1 MTAFI
6 RPSLILRMDLDER
19 LFNDECVS
27 DIKRSYSYVAP
38 SLVQAHEPV
47 GGQRPENV
55 MRFMIKL
62 HRAYWDKSDE
72 AAQQLWEGVMPKW
85 LHNMFSKVSNT
96 ITAANSVRAENGQ
109 PAFPYHWLELEFG
122 DNALIAVKTGS
133 DSSFPAD
140 GVDMVERVRDLMN
153 AGALGQDIACVRIP
167 SRASYEA
174 QLAAAEQAQAESLA
188 ALRAHA
194 AALTETR
201 VKAAAAFEK
210 AVQAALAELDMP
222 KVTFRIALTPSEP
235 VASGAD
241 KVEFLIS
248 ANAGEAPRPLG
259 KIASGGELSR
269 IMLAMKS
276 VFGDGEKTA
285 VFDEIDAG
293 VSGGTSYK
301 VGRKLHALAA
311 GTGAQLLCVTHS
323 AQLAAQADTH
333 FLIEKH
339 LEGSRTETCVTL
351 LDESGREKELARILG
366 GESITEA
373 AVLAARE
380 LRKS

>member
-38 SLVQAHEPV
+38 SLVQAHKPID
-47 GGQRPENV
+47 GQRPENV

-96 ITAANSVRAENGQ
+96 ITAANNVRAENGQ

-174 QLAAAEQAQAESLA
+174 QLAAAEQAQAE
-188 ALRAHA
+188 A
-194 AALTETR
+194 AAVAAEQGESAGR
-201 VKAAAAFEK
+201 ASDQAEPVSAAAE
-210 AVQAALAELDMP
+210 QRRPSPPMP
-222 KVTFRIALTPSEP
+222 PSPPSPCPSCPRSTWITAPGASNTPTVPCASSMSSPVLLRRRTAILT
-235 VASGAD
+235 
-241 KVEFLIS
+241 S
-248 ANAGEAPRPLG
+248 ARG
-259 KIASGGELSR
+259 
-269 IMLAMKS
+269 
-276 VFGDGEKTA
+276 
-285 VFDEIDAG
+285 
-293 VSGGTSYK
+293 
-301 VGRKLHALAA
+301 
-311 GTGAQLLCVTHS
+311 
-323 AQLAAQADTH
+323 
-333 FLIEKH
+333 
-339 LEGSRTETCVTL
+339 
-351 LDESGREKELARILG
+351 
-366 GESITEA
+366 
-373 AVLAARE
+373 
-380 LRKS
+380 

>member
-27 DIKRSYSYVAP
+27 DIKRSYSYVSP
-38 SLVQAHEPV
+38 SLVQAHKPV
-47 GGQRPENV
+47 DGQRPENV

-96 ITAANSVRAENGQ
+96 IIAANNVRTENGQ

-153 AGALGQDIACVRIP
+153 DGALGQDVTCVRIP

-174 QLAAAEQAQAESLA
+174 QLAAAEQAQAE
-188 ALRAHA
+188 A
-194 AALTETR
+194 AASAEQGETAGQQGAQAID
-201 VKAAAAFEK
+201 VAAAEGE
-210 AVQAALAELDMP
+210 AVVVADRVADAAEGERAD
-222 KVTFRIALTPSEP
+222 VADRIADAAEP
-235 VASGAD
+235 AEAAAVNAAEPTFAMPELPAFNVDYGTWGIEYAD
-241 KVEFLIS
+241 GTVREF
-248 ANAGEAPRPLG
+248 
-259 KIASGGELSR
+259 
-269 IMLAMKS
+269 
-276 VFGDGEKTA
+276 
-285 VFDEIDAG
+285 DA
-293 VSGGTSYK
+293 
-301 VGRKLHALAA
+301 AA
-311 GTGAQLLCVTHS
+311 GAFS
-323 AQLAAQADTH
+323 
-333 FLIEKH
+333 
-339 LEGSRTETCVTL
+339 
-351 LDESGREKELARILG
+351 
-366 GESITEA
+366 
-373 AVLAARE
+373 
-380 LRKS
+380 

>member
-38 SLVQAHEPV
+38 SLVQAHKPV
-47 GGQRPENV
+47 DGQRPENV

-62 HRAYWDKSDE
+62 HRAYWDSSDE

-96 ITAANSVRAENGQ
+96 ITAANNVRAENGQ

-153 AGALGQDIACVRIP
+153 DGALGQDIACVRIP

-174 QLAAAEQAQAESLA
+174 QLAVAEQAQAE
-188 ALRAHA
+188 
-194 AALTETR
+194 
-201 VKAAAAFEK
+201 AAAAAEQGESAGQGDERAIDA
-210 AVQAALAELDMP
+210 AVAAEGEAVVVADQVADAAEGERVDAAD
-222 KVTFRIALTPSEP
+222 RIADAAEP
-235 VASGAD
+235 AEAAAVNAAEPTFAMPELPAFNVDYGTWGIEYAD
-241 KVEFLIS
+241 GTVREF
-248 ANAGEAPRPLG
+248 
-259 KIASGGELSR
+259 
-269 IMLAMKS
+269 
-276 VFGDGEKTA
+276 
-285 VFDEIDAG
+285 DA
-293 VSGGTSYK
+293 
-301 VGRKLHALAA
+301 AA
-311 GTGAQLLCVTHS
+311 GAFS
-323 AQLAAQADTH
+323 
-333 FLIEKH
+333 
-339 LEGSRTETCVTL
+339 
-351 LDESGREKELARILG
+351 
-366 GESITEA
+366 
-373 AVLAARE
+373 
-380 LRKS
+380 

>member
-122 DNALIAVKTGS
+122 DNALMAVKTGS
-133 DSSFPAD
+133 DSSFPAE

-153 AGALGQDIACVRIP
+153 EGALGEGIACVRIP

-174 QLAAAEQAQAESLA
+174 QLAAAEAAQAQAEA
-188 ALRAHA
+188 DQA
-194 AALTETR
+194 AAEAAEEQ
-201 VKAAAAFEK
+201 VAEADEAAGQEAAPAADAAAEGG
-210 AVQAALAELDMP
+210 LAEP
-222 KVTFRIALTPSEP
+222 AEAAEQPEP
-235 VASGAD
+235 AFAAPVLPAFDVDYGTWGIEYAD
-241 KVEFLIS
+241 GTVREF
-248 ANAGEAPRPLG
+248 
-259 KIASGGELSR
+259 
-269 IMLAMKS
+269 
-276 VFGDGEKTA
+276 
-285 VFDEIDAG
+285 DA
-293 VSGGTSYK
+293 
-301 VGRKLHALAA
+301 A
-311 GTGAQLLCVTHS
+311 TGA
-323 AQLAAQADTH
+323 
-333 FLIEKH
+333 FK
-339 LEGSRTETCVTL
+339 
-351 LDESGREKELARILG
+351 
-366 GESITEA
+366 
-373 AVLAARE
+373 
-380 LRKS
+380 

>member
-38 SLVQAHEPV
+38 SLVQAHKA
-47 GGQRPENV
+47 GRRAAPENV

-96 ITAANSVRAENGQ
+96 ITAANNVRAENGQ

-174 QLAAAEQAQAESLA
+174 QLAAAEQAQAEAVVAAEQGDSAGQVAEQAELA
-188 ALRAHA
+188 SVTAEQAVDVAGTAAEGRPIPPTRRARLRHSRAARVRRGLRHLGHRVRRRLRA
-194 AALTETR
+194 R
-201 VKAAAAFEK
+201 VQCRRRCVLVSNGYTNQLQGGRRERGSNAKCQEFPRSARKA
-210 AVQAALAELDMP
+210 
-222 KVTFRIALTPSEP
+222 SERRYHGSP
-235 VASGAD
+235 
-241 KVEFLIS
+241 E
-248 ANAGEAPRPLG
+248 PLRRR
-259 KIASGGELSR
+259 AQSQRHVHEMRGGVH
-269 IMLAMKS
+269 I
-276 VFGDGEKTA
+276 G
-285 VFDEIDAG
+285 
-293 VSGGTSYK
+293 
-301 VGRKLHALAA
+301 LH
-311 GTGAQLLCVTHS
+311 LL
-323 AQLAAQADTH
+323 
-333 FLIEKH
+333 
-339 LEGSRTETCVTL
+339 
-351 LDESGREKELARILG
+351 
-366 GESITEA
+366 
-373 AVLAARE
+373 
-380 LRKS
+380 

>member
-38 SLVQAHEPV
+38 SLVQAHKPV
-47 GGQRPENV
+47 DGQRPENV

-96 ITAANSVRAENGQ
+96 ITAANNVRAENGQ

-174 QLAAAEQAQAESLA
+174 QLAAAEQAQASGVAAEQGDSAGQVAEQAELA
-188 ALRAHA
+188 SDTVEQAVDAADA
-194 AALTETR
+194 AAEAQAEPAD
-201 VKAAAAFEK
+201 VAEPAF
-210 AVQAALAELDMP
+210 AMPELPAFD
-222 KVTFRIALTPSEP
+222 VDYGTWGIEYVDGTVR
-235 VASGAD
+235 
-241 KVEFLIS
+241 EFD
-248 ANAGEAPRPLG
+248 
-259 KIASGGELSR
+259 
-269 IMLAMKS
+269 
-276 VFGDGEKTA
+276 V
-285 VFDEIDAG
+285 
-293 VSGGTSYK
+293 
-301 VGRKLHALAA
+301 AA
-311 GTGAQLLCVTHS
+311 GAFS
-323 AQLAAQADTH
+323 
-333 FLIEKH
+333 
-339 LEGSRTETCVTL
+339 
-351 LDESGREKELARILG
+351 
-366 GESITEA
+366 
-373 AVLAARE
+373 
-380 LRKS
+380 

>member
-27 DIKRSYSYVAP
+27 DIKRSYSYVSP
-38 SLVQAHEPV
+38 SLVQAHKPV
-47 GGQRPENV
+47 DGQRPENV

-96 ITAANSVRAENGQ
+96 IIAANNVRAENGQ

-133 DSSFPAD
+133 DSSFPVD

-174 QLAAAEQAQAESLA
+174 QLAAAEQAQAEAVVA
-188 ALRAHA
+188 AEQGDSAG
-194 AALTETR
+194 
-201 VKAAAAFEK
+201 
-210 AVQAALAELDMP
+210 QAAERAELAS
-222 KVTFRIALTPSEP
+222 VTAEQAVDVAGTAAEGRADSADPVEP
-235 VASGAD
+235 AFAIPELPTFDVDYGTWGIEYAD
-241 KVEFLIS
+241 GSVREF
-248 ANAGEAPRPLG
+248 N
-259 KIASGGELSR
+259 
-269 IMLAMKS
+269 
-276 VFGDGEKTA
+276 V
-285 VFDEIDAG
+285 
-293 VSGGTSYK
+293 
-301 VGRKLHALAA
+301 AA
-311 GTGAQLLCVTHS
+311 GAFS
-323 AQLAAQADTH
+323 
-333 FLIEKH
+333 
-339 LEGSRTETCVTL
+339 
-351 LDESGREKELARILG
+351 
-366 GESITEA
+366 
-373 AVLAARE
+373 
-380 LRKS
+380 

>member
-38 SLVQAHEPV
+38 SLVQAHKPAD
-47 GGQRPENV
+47 GQRPENV

-122 DNALIAVKTGS
+122 DDALVAVKTGS

-140 GVDMVERVRDLMN
+140 AVDMVERVRDLMN

-174 QLAAAEQAQAESLA
+174 QLAAAVQAQAEA
-188 ALRAHA
+188 AVA
-194 AALTETR
+194 AEQNETAGQTAEQPQ
-201 VKAAAAFEK
+201 VATPADTAELAAAAAPAD
-210 AVQAALAELDMP
+210 AVADQPA
-222 KVTFRIALTPSEP
+222 EP
-235 VASGAD
+235 VFAMPELPAFDVDYGTWGIEYAD
-241 KVEFLIS
+241 GSVREF
-248 ANAGEAPRPLG
+248 
-259 KIASGGELSR
+259 
-269 IMLAMKS
+269 
-276 VFGDGEKTA
+276 
-285 VFDEIDAG
+285 DA
-293 VSGGTSYK
+293 
-301 VGRKLHALAA
+301 AA
-311 GTGAQLLCVTHS
+311 GAFS
-323 AQLAAQADTH
+323 
-333 FLIEKH
+333 
-339 LEGSRTETCVTL
+339 
-351 LDESGREKELARILG
+351 
-366 GESITEA
+366 
-373 AVLAARE
+373 
-380 LRKS
+380 

>member
-38 SLVQAHEPV
+38 SLVQAHKPV
-47 GGQRPENV
+47 DGQRPENV

-96 ITAANSVRAENGQ
+96 ITAANNVRAENGQ

-174 QLAAAEQAQAESLA
+174 QLAAAEQAQAEAVVA
-188 ALRAHA
+188 AEQGDSAGQVA
-194 AALTETR
+194 E
-201 VKAAAAFEK
+201 
-210 AVQAALAELDMP
+210 QAELAS
-222 KVTFRIALTPSEP
+222 VTAEQAVDVAGTAAEGQADFADPVEP
-235 VASGAD
+235 AFAIPELPAFDVDYGTWGIEYAD
-241 KVEFLIS
+241 GSVREF
-248 ANAGEAPRPLG
+248 N
-259 KIASGGELSR
+259 
-269 IMLAMKS
+269 
-276 VFGDGEKTA
+276 V
-285 VFDEIDAG
+285 
-293 VSGGTSYK
+293 
-301 VGRKLHALAA
+301 AA
-311 GTGAQLLCVTHS
+311 GAFS
-323 AQLAAQADTH
+323 
-333 FLIEKH
+333 
-339 LEGSRTETCVTL
+339 
-351 LDESGREKELARILG
+351 
-366 GESITEA
+366 
-373 AVLAARE
+373 
-380 LRKS
+380 

>member
-27 DIKRSYSYVAP
+27 DIKRSYSYVSP
-38 SLVQAHEPV
+38 SLVQAHKPV
-47 GGQRPENV
+47 DGQRPENV

-96 ITAANSVRAENGQ
+96 ITAANNVRAENGQ

-153 AGALGQDIACVRIP
+153 DGALGQDIACVRIP

-174 QLAAAEQAQAESLA
+174 QLAVAEQAQAE
-188 ALRAHA
+188 
-194 AALTETR
+194 
-201 VKAAAAFEK
+201 AAAAAEQGESAGQGDERAIDA
-210 AVQAALAELDMP
+210 AVAAEGEAVVVADQVADAAEGERVDAAD
-222 KVTFRIALTPSEP
+222 RIADAAEP
-235 VASGAD
+235 AEAAAVNAAEPTFAMPELPAFDVDYGTWGIEYAD
-241 KVEFLIS
+241 GTVREF
-248 ANAGEAPRPLG
+248 
-259 KIASGGELSR
+259 
-269 IMLAMKS
+269 
-276 VFGDGEKTA
+276 
-285 VFDEIDAG
+285 DA
-293 VSGGTSYK
+293 
-301 VGRKLHALAA
+301 AA
-311 GTGAQLLCVTHS
+311 GTFA
-323 AQLAAQADTH
+323 
-333 FLIEKH
+333 
-339 LEGSRTETCVTL
+339 
-351 LDESGREKELARILG
+351 
-366 GESITEA
+366 
-373 AVLAARE
+373 
-380 LRKS
+380 

>member
-19 LFNDECVS
+19 LFNDEQVA

-38 SLVQAHEPV
+38 SLVQSHAPADEARV
-47 GGQRPENV
+47 ENV

-153 AGALGQDIACVRIP
+153 AGALGQDIVCVRIP

-174 QLAAAEQAQAESLA
+174 QLAAAEAAQAQAEA
-188 ALRAHA
+188 DQA
-194 AALTETR
+194 AAEAAEEQVAEADEAR
-201 VKAAAAFEK
+201 VCGSGASRVRCGLRHVGHRVRRRHCARVRRRNGRVQVAFSRRRGS
-210 AVQAALAELDMP
+210 QPLPSRCLP
-222 KVTFRIALTPSEP
+222 ALTFQVVGATGVGEP
-235 VASGAD
+235 LYWR
-241 KVEFLIS
+241 F
-248 ANAGEAPRPLG
+248 
-259 KIASGGELSR
+259 
-269 IMLAMKS
+269 
-276 VFGDGEKTA
+276 
-285 VFDEIDAG
+285 
-293 VSGGTSYK
+293 
-301 VGRKLHALAA
+301 
-311 GTGAQLLCVTHS
+311 
-323 AQLAAQADTH
+323 
-333 FLIEKH
+333 
-339 LEGSRTETCVTL
+339 
-351 LDESGREKELARILG
+351 ARG
-366 GESITEA
+366 
-373 AVLAARE
+373 
-380 LRKS
+380 

>member
-27 DIKRSYSYVAP
+27 DIKRSYSYVSP
-38 SLVQAHEPV
+38 SLVQAHKPV
-47 GGQRPENV
+47 DGQRPENV

-96 ITAANSVRAENGQ
+96 ITAANNVRAENGQ

-153 AGALGQDIACVRIP
+153 DGALGQDIACVRIP

-174 QLAAAEQAQAESLA
+174 QLAVAEQAQAE
-188 ALRAHA
+188 
-194 AALTETR
+194 
-201 VKAAAAFEK
+201 AAAAAEQGESAGQGDERAIDA
-210 AVQAALAELDMP
+210 AVAAEGEAVVVADQVADAAEGERVDAAD
-222 KVTFRIALTPSEP
+222 RIADAAEP
-235 VASGAD
+235 AEAAAVNAAEPTFAMPELPAFNVDYGTWGIEYAD
-241 KVEFLIS
+241 GTVREF
-248 ANAGEAPRPLG
+248 
-259 KIASGGELSR
+259 
-269 IMLAMKS
+269 
-276 VFGDGEKTA
+276 
-285 VFDEIDAG
+285 DA
-293 VSGGTSYK
+293 
-301 VGRKLHALAA
+301 AA
-311 GTGAQLLCVTHS
+311 GAF
-323 AQLAAQADTH
+323 A
-333 FLIEKH
+333 
-339 LEGSRTETCVTL
+339 
-351 LDESGREKELARILG
+351 
-366 GESITEA
+366 
-373 AVLAARE
+373 
-380 LRKS
+380 

>member
-38 SLVQAHEPV
+38 SLVQAHKPV
-47 GGQRPENV
+47 DGQRPENV

-96 ITAANSVRAENGQ
+96 IIAANNVRAENGQ

-153 AGALGQDIACVRIP
+153 DGALGQDIACVRIP

-174 QLAAAEQAQAESLA
+174 QLAAAEQAQPE
-188 ALRAHA
+188 A
-194 AALTETR
+194 AAVAEQGETADQQDEQAVDAADLVADAVGTAAETQTDSADVTEPTF
-201 VKAAAAFEK
+201 AMPELPAFNVDYGTWGIEY
-210 AVQAALAELDMP
+210 VDGT
-222 KVTFRIALTPSEP
+222 VR
-235 VASGAD
+235 
-241 KVEFLIS
+241 EF
-248 ANAGEAPRPLG
+248 
-259 KIASGGELSR
+259 
-269 IMLAMKS
+269 
-276 VFGDGEKTA
+276 D
-285 VFDEIDAG
+285 
-293 VSGGTSYK
+293 
-301 VGRKLHALAA
+301 
-311 GTGAQLLCVTHS
+311 
-323 AQLAAQADTH
+323 
-333 FLIEKH
+333 
-339 LEGSRTETCVTL
+339 
-351 LDESGREKELARILG
+351 
-366 GESITEA
+366 A
-373 AVLAARE
+373 AVGTFA
-380 LRKS
+380 

>member
-38 SLVQAHEPV
+38 SLVQAHKPED
-47 GGQRPENV
+47 GQRPENV

-96 ITAANSVRAENGQ
+96 ITAANNVRAENGE

-153 AGALGQDIACVRIP
+153 DGALGQDVTCVRIP

-174 QLAAAEQAQAESLA
+174 QLAAAEQAQAE
-188 ALRAHA
+188 A
-194 AALTETR
+194 AASAEQGETAGQQGAQAID
-201 VKAAAAFEK
+201 VAAAEGE
-210 AVQAALAELDMP
+210 AVVVADRVADAAEGERAD
-222 KVTFRIALTPSEP
+222 VADRIADAAEP
-235 VASGAD
+235 AEAAAVNAAEPTFAMPELPAFNVDYGTWGIEYAD
-241 KVEFLIS
+241 GTVREF
-248 ANAGEAPRPLG
+248 
-259 KIASGGELSR
+259 
-269 IMLAMKS
+269 
-276 VFGDGEKTA
+276 
-285 VFDEIDAG
+285 DA
-293 VSGGTSYK
+293 
-301 VGRKLHALAA
+301 AA
-311 GTGAQLLCVTHS
+311 GAFS
-323 AQLAAQADTH
+323 
-333 FLIEKH
+333 
-339 LEGSRTETCVTL
+339 
-351 LDESGREKELARILG
+351 
-366 GESITEA
+366 
-373 AVLAARE
+373 
-380 LRKS
+380 

>member
-27 DIKRSYSYVAP
+27 DIKRSYSYVSP

-47 GGQRPENV
+47 DGQRPENV

-96 ITAANSVRAENGQ
+96 IIAANNVRAENGQ

-133 DSSFPAD
+133 DSSFPTD

-153 AGALGQDIACVRIP
+153 DGALGQDVTCVRIP

-174 QLAAAEQAQAESLA
+174 QLAAAEQAQA
-188 ALRAHA
+188 
-194 AALTETR
+194 
-201 VKAAAAFEK
+201 KAAAS
-210 AVQAALAELDMP
+210 AEQGES
-222 KVTFRIALTPSEP
+222 A
-235 VASGAD
+235 GQAD
-241 KVEFLIS
+241 KQAEPAGAAAEQAVDAADAADAADAVADQPAEPAFAIPELPMFDVDYGTWGVEY
-248 ANAGEAPRPLG
+248 ADG
-259 KIASGGELSR
+259 
-269 IMLAMKS
+269 S
-276 VFGDGEKTA
+276 VRE
-285 VFDEIDAG
+285 FDA
-293 VSGGTSYK
+293 
-301 VGRKLHALAA
+301 AA
-311 GTGAQLLCVTHS
+311 GAFS
-323 AQLAAQADTH
+323 
-333 FLIEKH
+333 
-339 LEGSRTETCVTL
+339 
-351 LDESGREKELARILG
+351 
-366 GESITEA
+366 
-373 AVLAARE
+373 
-380 LRKS
+380 

>member
-38 SLVQAHEPV
+38 SLVQAHKPED
-47 GGQRPENV
+47 GQRPENV

-96 ITAANSVRAENGQ
+96 ITAANNVRAENGE

-153 AGALGQDIACVRIP
+153 DGALGQDVTCVRIP

-174 QLAAAEQAQAESLA
+174 QLAAAEQAQAE
-188 ALRAHA
+188 A
-194 AALTETR
+194 AASAEQGETAGQQGAQAID
-201 VKAAAAFEK
+201 VAAAEGE
-210 AVQAALAELDMP
+210 AVVVADRVADAAEGERAD
-222 KVTFRIALTPSEP
+222 VADRIADAAEP
-235 VASGAD
+235 AEAAAVNAAEPTFAMPELPAFNVDYGTWGIEYADGA
-241 KVEFLIS
+241 VREF
-248 ANAGEAPRPLG
+248 
-259 KIASGGELSR
+259 
-269 IMLAMKS
+269 
-276 VFGDGEKTA
+276 
-285 VFDEIDAG
+285 DA
-293 VSGGTSYK
+293 
-301 VGRKLHALAA
+301 AA
-311 GTGAQLLCVTHS
+311 GAFS
-323 AQLAAQADTH
+323 
-333 FLIEKH
+333 
-339 LEGSRTETCVTL
+339 
-351 LDESGREKELARILG
+351 
-366 GESITEA
+366 
-373 AVLAARE
+373 
-380 LRKS
+380 